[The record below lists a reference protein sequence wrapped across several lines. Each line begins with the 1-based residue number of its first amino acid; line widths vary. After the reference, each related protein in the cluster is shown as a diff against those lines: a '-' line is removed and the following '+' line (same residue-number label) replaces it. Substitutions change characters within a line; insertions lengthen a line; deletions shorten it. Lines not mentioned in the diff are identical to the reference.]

1 MPRGAELSHGLLR
14 AGELVVDVTGARVVV
29 LHGDLAQVGNA
40 VALFVA
46 QLFGRAVLLRARA
59 RLNRARHRLLMQLLL
74 LPQLSFHRA
83 RARTLR
89 LGRVSDEPR
98 NLGLVLLL
106 LQRIVWRQFRTRVD
120 IVHVFEADI
129 GAARR

>member
-1 MPRGAELSHGLLR
+1 M
-14 AGELVVDVTGARVVV
+14 TGARVVV

-46 QLFGRAVLLRARA
+46 QLFGCAVLLRARA
-59 RLNRARHRLLMQLLL
+59 RLNRARHRLLLQLLL

-89 LGRVSDEPR
+89 LGRVSDETW

-106 LQRIVWRQFRTRVD
+106 LHWIVWRQFRTRVD